1 MKMYINGSIKE
12 FNGIKIT
19 ATELIIQLNLNG
31 KRFAIEKNGEII
43 SKNFHFV
50 HPTRFHYFEFP
61 ILLPLYCD
69 RYITLTANLAI

>member
-19 ATELIIQLNLNG
+19 ARELINQLNLND

-43 SKNFHFV
+43 SKNFLDGV
-50 HPTRFHYFEFP
+50 YFNEGDK
-61 ILLPLYCD
+61 IE
-69 RYITLTANLAI
+69 IIGAVGGG

>member
-43 SKNFHFV
+43 AKNFLDE
-50 HPTRFHYFEFP
+50 TYFNEGDK
-61 ILLPLYCD
+61 IE
-69 RYITLTANLAI
+69 IIGAVGGG

>member
-43 SKNFHFV
+43 SKNFLEGV
-50 HPTRFHYFEFP
+50 YFNEGDK
-61 ILLPLYCD
+61 IE
-69 RYITLTANLAI
+69 IIGAVGGG

>member
-1 MKMYINGSIKE
+1 MYINGSIKE

-43 SKNFHFV
+43 SKNFLDGV
-50 HPTRFHYFEFP
+50 YFNEGDK
-61 ILLPLYCD
+61 IE
-69 RYITLTANLAI
+69 IIGAVGGG